1 MIDATMAALERAI
14 DLRMRAHEVHTT
26 NIANANVPGYKA
38 RKIDFDARMRDALE
52 VMNSETAT
60 TQVQREEQAK
70 ESLGNVGPDI
80 YEDPLARVSGDG
92 NSVDMEREQA
102 EVAKNTIAYETAV
115 QLLSKKFLLSKQVL
129 SEGGR

>member
-26 NIANANVPGYKA
+26 NIANADVPGYKA
-38 RKIDFDARMRDALE
+38 KKIDFDARMRDALE
-52 VMNSETAT
+52 VMNSETTT
-60 TQVQREEQAK
+60 TQVQREQLAK
-70 ESLGNVGPDI
+70 EGLGNVAPDI
-80 YEDPLARVSGDG
+80 YEDPLARLGGDG

-115 QLLSKKFLLSKQVL
+115 QLLNKKFLLSKQVL